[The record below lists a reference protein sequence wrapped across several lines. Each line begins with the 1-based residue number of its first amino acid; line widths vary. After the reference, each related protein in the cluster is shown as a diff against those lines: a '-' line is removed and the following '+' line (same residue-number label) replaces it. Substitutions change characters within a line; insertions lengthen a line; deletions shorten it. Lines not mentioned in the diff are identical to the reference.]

1 MSAFKKVRQVIARIF
16 AVFIATGLSVIGAG
30 TIVGIEIMQAVA
42 IAGISGVAVVV
53 EKLARA
59 YIADGELSDTEI
71 NSIFAEAETASQ
83 KKQ

>member
-1 MSAFKKVRQVIARIF
+1 MSAFTKVRQVIARIF

-30 TIVGIEIMQAVA
+30 TIVGIEIVQAVA

-59 YIADGELSDTEI
+59 YIADGELSDAEI
-71 NSIFAEAETASQ
+71 NSVFAEAETASQ
-83 KKQ
+83 KK

>member
-1 MSAFKKVRQVIARIF
+1 MSAFKKVRQIIARIF